1 MGKRAPVLFH
11 EEQAFRQ
18 WPAMLVLAMP
28 PAGLIFIAVRQMVWH
43 HPFGTPPVSNGGLLF
58 LTVLSLL
65 VYVRLITVRLVTDLR
80 PGEIAVGLRGLW
92 RKRRIPL
99 DQVRAARAVEY
110 DPIRDFGGYGVRSGR
125 RGQAYIARGNRGV
138 ELELRDGGK
147 VLIGSQDPA
156 RLAKQITACR
166 LGTAL

>member
-1 MGKRAPVLFH
+1 MGKRAPLLFH

-18 WPAMLVLAMP
+18 WHAMVVLAMP
-28 PAGLIFIAVRQMVWH
+28 PAGLILIAVRQMVWH
-43 HPFGTPPVSNGGLLF
+43 HPFGTPPVSDGGLVF

-80 PGEIAVGLRGLW
+80 PAEIAVGLRGLW
-92 RKRRIPL
+92 RRRRIPL
-99 DQVRAARAVEY
+99 DQVRAAKAVEY
-110 DPIRDFGGYGVRSGR
+110 DSIRDFGGYGIRSGR

-138 ELELRDGGK
+138 ELELQGGGK

-156 RLAKQITACR
+156 RLAREITACR
-166 LGTAL
+166 RGAAS